1 MKHLL
6 LFILIPISCFGQVRL
21 EQNSIGL
28 AYIAGYE
35 ETNNGS
41 TFIDIAI
48 PRDYLTNDIN
58 SLNGKTFTQNAN
70 IKIYNVSRSY
80 LLLDT
85 TANFEFKV
93 EFWCENDGGTQ
104 YRPTAHIKV
113 NNRQILGDYMVDY
126 ELQDLLG
133 FAVID
138 FTRQIRT
145 VTKGALEAKIVLNIA
160 RQDEPSAYVWTDLD
174 DAENCDGKPD
184 NNLVV
189 FLKTAKGNFSMR
201 CCGP

>member
-6 LFILIPISCFGQVRL
+6 LFILLPISCFGQARL

-35 ETNNGS
+35 GTSNGY

-48 PRDYLTNDIN
+48 PRDYLTNDTN

-85 TANFEFKV
+85 TANFEFKI

-104 YRPTAHIKV
+104 YRPTAHLKV
-113 NNRQILGDYMVDY
+113 NNQHILGDYIVDY

-138 FTRQIRT
+138 FTGQIRS
-145 VTKGALEAKIVLNIA
+145 VTKGEIEPKTALNIES
-160 RQDEPSAYVWTDLD
+160 QDESFAFVWTDLD
-174 DAENCDGKPD
+174 DAENCDGKPE
-184 NNLVV
+184 NNLIV
-189 FLKTAKGNFSMR
+189 FLKTAKGNFFMR

>member
-6 LFILIPISCFGQVRL
+6 FLILLPLSCFGQVRL

-35 ETNNGS
+35 EMSDSYTL
-41 TFIDIAI
+41 IDIAI
-48 PRDYLTNDIN
+48 PRDYLTNDNN
-58 SLNGKTFTQNAN
+58 SLNGKTFIQNAN

-85 TANFEFKV
+85 TANFEFQM
-93 EFWCENDGGTQ
+93 EFWCENDGGTM
-104 YRPTAHIKV
+104 YRPTAHLKV
-113 NNRQILGDYMVDY
+113 NSGQILGDYIVNY

-133 FAVID
+133 FAVINLNEEI
-138 FTRQIRT
+138 QPA
-145 VTKGALEAKIVLNIA
+145 TKGQIEPEIVLNISS
-160 RQDEPSAYVWTDLD
+160 RDMPSAYVWTDFD

-184 NNLVV
+184 NNIVI
-189 FLKTAKGNFSMR
+189 FLKTSKGNFFMR